1 MTEKGRTFYERAKR
15 YIGRKSIQ
23 FTLELSFTIV
33 AIICMT
39 LIAVTLQKKFEI
51 EMRQTKIESTEQVI
65 DQVRLNLEN
74 YLRSM
79 MRISDAM
86 YYATIKSKD
95 ISTDS
100 LEAEMNLLYEANK
113 DNLVSVA
120 CFDIEGNLLGATPID
135 AVKQNANIA
144 YQNWFVTANEELE
157 NFHFSL
163 PHVQNLF
170 DDSSHRYYWVI
181 SLSRIVELTS
191 KGNNQRGVL
200 LVDMNY
206 STIEQQ
212 FKKVNA
218 NTSLGY
224 TYLLGKNG
232 EIIYHP
238 KQELIYSGLLQE
250 NNLEAMDYSDGS
262 YQETFQ
268 GEKRVVIVKT
278 IGYTGWKIVSVIPN
292 TFFQMAVSGIQIF
305 ALFIIMLSVC
315 ILAFIN
321 QFVSRQIAKP
331 IKNLEDSVRE
341 IESGNLDIQINE
353 GGSYEIQ
360 KLGRT
365 IKSMVSQ
372 MRELM
377 DDIVKEQEQK
387 RKMELGALQSQ
398 INPHFL
404 YNTLDTIVWMIETER
419 YEEAI
424 TIVTQLASLFRIS
437 LSKGKTII
445 SVKDE
450 ISHAQN
456 YMNIQKIRYK
466 NKFEVKYDIDEE
478 VCKYATVKLI
488 IQPLLENAIYYGM
501 EFMDGEGI
509 ITLRAY
515 MEDRVYIEVADNGLG
530 IPKENVEQL
539 LVENNQVHKRGSG
552 VGIINVHQR
561 IQLRFGEEYGLEIE
575 SEPDEG
581 TCARIC
587 LPKILYE
594 DLKDKGDE

>member
-1 MTEKGRTFYERAKR
+1 M
-15 YIGRKSIQ
+15 
-23 FTLELSFTIV
+23 ELSFTIV

-39 LIAVTLQKKFEI
+39 LIAVTLQKKFEM
-51 EMRQTKIESTEQVI
+51 EMRETKIKSTEQVI

-86 YYATIKSKD
+86 YYTTIKSKD

-120 CFDIEGNLLGATPID
+120 CFDIEGNFLGATPID

-212 FKKVNA
+212 FKKVNS

-224 TYLLGKNG
+224 SYLLGKNG

-250 NNLEAMDYSDGS
+250 NNLEAMNYSNGS

-278 IGYTGWKIVSVIPN
+278 VGYTGWKIVSVIPN
-292 TFFQMAVSGIQIF
+292 TFFEMAVSGIQIF

-321 QFVSRQIAKP
+321 QFVSKQIAKP

-353 GGSYEIQ
+353 DGSQEIK

-445 SVKDE
+445 CIRDE
-450 ISHAQN
+450 ISHAQS
-456 YMNIQKIRYK
+456 YMNIQKVRYK

-478 VCKYATVKLI
+478 VYKYATVKLI

-515 MEDRVYIEVADNGLG
+515 MEDKVYIEVTDNGLG

-539 LVENNQVHKRGSG
+539 LVENNRVQKRGSG
-552 VGIINVHQR
+552 VGLINVHQR

-587 LPKILYE
+587 LPKISYE
-594 DLKDKGDE
+594 DLEDKGDE